1 MLTDKRKCQDL
12 AGMYSLLSGINVFT
26 KKLFTHK
33 LRPHTL
39 RSKMIFLAIIIVS
52 LPTLI
57 IGYLVETEGRDALL
71 QEKIA

>member
-1 MLTDKRKCQDL
+1 MH
-12 AGMYSLLSGINVFT
+12 SLLSNINLFI

-39 RSKMIFLAIIIVS
+39 RSKMIVLAIIMVS

-71 QEKIA
+71 QGKKNQAVCRHHPIG